1 MSVANASVDVAVR
14 DEIDR
19 LFELQRRSQWTVR
32 RSTAAERKDRLVR
45 LRDALVAHADE
56 AAEAVAA
63 DMGRPTQDNEAFYP
77 VAKIDIM
84 IANIDEWMKPT
95 VVTNL
100 WQAKSALVRY
110 EPKGVVLLL
119 GPWNF
124 PISLLFEPLAA
135 IIAAGNTA
143 IVKPNELTPAAS
155 AFCAKIIR
163 EVFDESEV
171 AVVEGGID
179 VAEAL
184 LEQPFDH
191 IFLTGSPRVGRTVMA
206 AAAKNLSTVTLEL
219 GGKCPAILDDQ
230 TDLERAAQNI
240 AMAKLGNAGQICL
253 TVDYVLVPNS
263 RRDELVQK
271 IIEQLTAAFYVDGV
285 YQDDRTSRIVN
296 ASNFTRVKEYLDDA
310 VARGAQVAFGGSSD
324 PEKLVIEPAILLDV
338 PDDAQVLQQEIFGPL
353 LPVIGYDSEDEVIEH
368 IQRGTKPLAMY
379 IFSDDEA
386 YQERIMASTSSGG
399 VTINGLL
406 THYFEDALPFG
417 GVGDSGMG
425 RYHGLEGFRQLSN
438 ARSVAVN

>member
-1 MSVANASVDVAVR
+1 MSLANAPADVAHAEVV
-14 DEIDR
+14 R

-32 RSTAAERKDRLVR
+32 RSTAAERKERLAR
-45 LRDALVAHADE
+45 LRDALLAHADE
-56 AAEAVAA
+56 AAEAMAA
-63 DMGRPTQDNEAFYP
+63 DMGRPLQDNEVLYP
-77 VAKIDIM
+77 IAKIDIM
-84 IANIDEWMKPT
+84 IANVDEWMKPT
-95 VVTNL
+95 VVTDL
-100 WQAKSALVRY
+100 HQAKSALVRY
-110 EPKGVVLLL
+110 EPRGVVLLF

-135 IIAAGNTA
+135 IISAGNTA

-155 AFCAKIIR
+155 AFSAKIIR

-171 AVVEGGID
+171 AVVEGGTD

-219 GGKCPAILDDQ
+219 GGKCPAILDGE
-230 TDLERAAQNI
+230 TDLVRAAQTI
-240 AMAKLGNAGQICL
+240 AMAKLGNNGQICL
-253 TVDYVLVPNS
+253 TVDYVLVPSS
-263 RRDELVQK
+263 RRDELVQQ

-285 YQDDRTSRIVN
+285 YQYDRTSRIVN
-296 ASNFTRVKEYLDDA
+296 APNFTRVKGYLDEA
-310 VARGAQVAFGGSSD
+310 LAKGARVAFGGSAE
-324 PEKLVIEPAILLDV
+324 PEKLVIEPTILVDV

-353 LPVIGYDSEDEVIEH
+353 LPVIGYDSEDQLIEH
-368 IQRGTKPLAMY
+368 IQKGTKPLAMY
-379 IFSDDEA
+379 IFSDDEE

-399 VTINGLL
+399 VTINGFA

-425 RYHGLEGFRQLSN
+425 RYHGLEGFRELSH